1 MQHYEVLNNG
11 LFETMI
17 RFAFNLIIAL
27 IVLRLIYYPRSKNR
41 EHLFTMLIF
50 NVVVFFITALLSEVK
65 MKTAVGFGLF
75 AIFSI
80 LRYRTEQVPIKEMTF
95 LFLSI
100 TLATINA
107 WNTAGS
113 DPGDKS
119 PVSIIELVLINA
131 VIVIIT
137 FVLDRTLLGKLKNES
152 QNKGQDEKDT
162 ASFTLSYTGIA
173 KFKETS
179 NTEIIEEFKAI
190 TSLDIFSIKVK
201 KIDVEADKVDL
212 NLYYFLEDQ

>member
-27 IVLRLIYYPRSKNR
+27 IVLRLIYYPRSKNT

-107 WNTAGS
+107 WNTVGS

-131 VIVIIT
+131 VIVLIT
-137 FVLDRTLLGKLKNES
+137 FVLDRTLLGKFKKEEQNE
-152 QNKGQDEKDT
+152 GQEEKDT

-190 TSLDIFSIKVK
+190 TGLDIFRIKVK
-201 KIDVEADKVDL
+201 KIDVEADKVEL
-212 NLYYFLEDQ
+212 NLYYYIEL